1 MCLSGADYVQA
12 KVYERLTAKGVPSKR
27 AMGVAR
33 KVRRH
38 YVATQ
43 LARRAAALAG
53 AESIHQ
59 TTAEV
64 RSTTTSDAS

>member
-12 KVYERLTAKGVPSKR
+12 RVYDRLTKMGVPSQR

-43 LARRAAALAG
+43 RARRAAAIAG
-53 AESIHQ
+53 AESIRE